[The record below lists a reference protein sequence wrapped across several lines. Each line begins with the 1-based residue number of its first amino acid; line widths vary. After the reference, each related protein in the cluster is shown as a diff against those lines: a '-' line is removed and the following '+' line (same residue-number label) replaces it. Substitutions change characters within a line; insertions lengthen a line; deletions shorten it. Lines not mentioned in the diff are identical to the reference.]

1 MGALYSAATT
11 FEANGLLPMRIDR
24 QRSNLT
30 FRPRRSRWKGCLPL
44 LTLIGL
50 CALVG
55 WLGQAQIASWMR
67 LWLEPSAANVTL
79 ADVESA
85 LAQGDLERAS
95 RYASQMREH
104 DPMNLDAAV
113 LLARILLYRS
123 YTDYN
128 TDHHRT
134 EALALT
140 ESLIRRYPSELRVVG
155 MHALT
160 QQINDLSEDAAR
172 TSLRVIGRD
181 AENMPARLALSLSY
195 ASRGLFDAALR
206 EAQRGVEIAQT
217 SAPSWLPDAYWVLS
231 LAYRDLGQYQEAA
244 QAIEGGIAVNS
255 RLLHLYF
262 ERASYALQV
271 SDADR
276 AAANY
281 FSVLAFDENNVKARI
296 RLCELTSNLAERE
309 TAIDWC
315 NQVTELAPG
324 WSEGWYRLGREYYL
338 QGNYPQAQDA
348 MSRCTTLEVAQ
359 GVPIEERTLECWF
372 IQGQAAE
379 VQGDCV
385 NLLRLYD
392 EFQAM
397 AAAANLEQTW
407 VYPPGGPP
415 ICTTP
420 EPTLQG

>member
-1 MGALYSAATT
+1 
-11 FEANGLLPMRIDR
+11 MRIDR

-55 WLGQAQIASWMR
+55 WLGQAQIVDWMR
-67 LWLEPSAANVTL
+67 VWLEPDAANLTL
-79 ADVESA
+79 ADVQAA
-85 LAQGDLERAS
+85 LSQGDLERAA
-95 RYASQMREH
+95 RYASQMRDH
-104 DPMNLDAAV
+104 DPADLDAAV

-123 YTDYN
+123 YVDYN
-128 TDHHRT
+128 TEHHRA

-140 ESLIRRYPSELRVVG
+140 EDLIRRYPSDMRVVG
-155 MHALT
+155 AHALT
-160 QQINDLSEDAAR
+160 QQINNLPEDAAR
-172 TSLRVIGRD
+172 TALRVIGRD
-181 AENMPARLALSLSY
+181 PQNMPARLALSLSY

-217 SAPSWLPDAYWVLS
+217 SAPSWLADAYWVLA
-231 LAYRDLGQYQEAA
+231 LAYRDLGRYDAA
-244 QAIEGGIAVNS
+244 ALAIEQAIAVNS

-271 SDADR
+271 GDADR
-276 AAANY
+276 ATAFY
-281 FSVLAFDENNVKARI
+281 FNVLAFDEGNVKARI
-296 RLCELTSNLAERE
+296 RLCELSSNLAERE
-309 TAIDWC
+309 AAIDWC
-315 NQVTELAPG
+315 GQVTERAPG

-338 QGNYPQAQDA
+338 QGDYPQAQQA
-348 MSRCTTLEVAQ
+348 MSRCTSLEVAQ

-379 VQGDCV
+379 VQGDCT
-385 NLLRLYD
+385 NLLRLYE
-392 EFQAM
+392 EFQEM
-397 AAAANLEQTW
+397 AAVANLAQTW

-420 EPTLQG
+420 QPTLQG